1 MSSAWPGGRPRRALS
16 AIAALSLT
24 GAVLAPLSAAADDDA
39 FVAPGSPAPESK
51 IQDNQATGADLVPH
65 SYFVQLAGPSTSA
78 GGSLDSIESQR
89 DRFLAD
95 VEASGAEM
103 EVRSEFE
110 TLWNGLSVTASE
122 DTLLELASSD
132 AVEAI
137 FPVGVIDAP
146 ERPEGT
152 QIDPELFTAISMTG
166 ADIVQSEL
174 GFDGTGVK
182 VGIID
187 TGIDYDHPDF
197 GGNGSPESTT
207 FPTEKVA
214 FGYDFVGDDYN
225 ADPGAGE
232 GYQPEP
238 FPDADPD
245 DCQGHGTHVA
255 GITGAD
261 GEVTGVAPGVTL
273 GAYRVFG
280 CEGSTDADIMLHAM
294 EQTLTDDMDVVN
306 LSIGSAFSA
315 WKEYP
320 TAQATDAL
328 AREGVVVVASIG
340 NSGANGLHS
349 VGAPGVGEDTI
360 GVGSVDNTMYMANFF
375 LDEEG
380 NEVPYTVGTP
390 APEPPTSGDTN
401 VVAVAAPGTTEAQ
414 ACGADPFT
422 AEQKAVIEGNW
433 VMIQRGTCSFHEKA
447 RNGQA
452 AGAAGVMLYNN
463 VGGSINPSVAGDPAI
478 EVPVVMVTQADGER
492 LAADALATEGHVVTW
507 TDGETSV
514 PNPTG
519 GLISSFSSI
528 GTMADTTFKPDLSAP
543 GGQIYATYPLEIQP
557 YATLSGTS
565 MAAPH
570 VAGAAALMLEADPDL
585 GVEEIKLKLMNS
597 SMQLPLNISP
607 TAGLELVHRQ
617 GAGMIQIDDS
627 ILAEATIEPGL
638 VQLGQQL
645 GGETSTQTVTLTNTS
660 DTEQVYTTE
669 HVPAV
674 ATSGT
679 ANDWD
684 YYLAEADVTVVPTV
698 VVPAG
703 ASVEV
708 PMTIT
713 SPTFAGEDGLMD
725 PIFGGYVSFTT
736 GEGEEADTYSVAY
749 GGHAADLQETEVL
762 ADMVDAD
769 GNVTVELPALGE
781 VASCEIWLGFECV
794 DPAGTYD
801 LAGEDPVFTMEQ
813 DDAPQFLIH
822 FEHQARRMEWEV
834 FAADEDGTKGE
845 SLGTVAEVDYLARSS
860 TRNGFSAYPWDGMM
874 IDDNGATVRVPDGDY
889 IMEVVVTKAKA
900 WNDEREAQTETWES
914 PVFGVA
920 FEGSDYG
927 NEDRPTVDR
936 VLGQDRY
943 STASELAVE
952 EFPDGV
958 DTVYVA
964 SGLAFPD
971 ALAGGALAGSDE
983 APVLLTRPD
992 MLPAATRM
1000 ALQQLGPDSIIVL
1013 GGEGAVNGDVAT
1025 ALGEYADIERLAG
1038 ANRYETAVGVSQA
1051 QEADSDIVFL
1061 ASGKDYPDALAAA
1074 AAAGM
1079 EDSSVLLTR
1088 SDLLPSA
1095 TSAELE
1101 RLSPETVYVIG
1112 GEGAVS
1118 AEVATAAGADA
1129 GEVVRL
1135 GGTNRYGTAAAVATE
1150 FFPTPAPGAFL
1161 ATGVEFPDALAAAPV
1176 AANNT
1181 MAVLLT
1187 RPDRLPSD
1195 TVEAMTALRAQMVH
1209 IVGGYGA
1216 VNLSVQEALEEVVYP

>member
-1 MSSAWPGGRPRRALS
+1 MSSARPGGSPRRALS
-16 AIAALSLT
+16 AIAVLSLT

-51 IQDNQATGADLVPH
+51 IQDDGVTGAELVPD

-78 GGSLDSIESQR
+78 GGSLASIESQR

-95 VEASGAEM
+95 VDATGVEL
-103 EVRSEFE
+103 EVRSEFG
-110 TLWNGLSVTASE
+110 TLWNGLSVKADEES
-122 DTLLELASSD
+122 LLELAASD

-146 ERPEGT
+146 ERPEDT

-174 GFDGTGVK
+174 GYDGTGVK

-197 GGNGSPESTT
+197 GGNGSPGSTT

-214 FGYDFVGDDYN
+214 FGHDFVGDDYN
-225 ADPGAGE
+225 ADPGAGDA
-232 GYQPEP
+232 YQPKP

-280 CEGSTDADIMLHAM
+280 CDGSTDADIMLHAM
-294 EQTLTDDMDVVN
+294 EQTLTDEMDVVN

-340 NSGANGLHS
+340 NSGASGLHS
-349 VGAPGVGEDTI
+349 IGAPGVGEDTI
-360 GVGSVDNTMYMANFF
+360 GVGSVDNTSYEANFF
-375 LDEEG
+375 LDEED
-380 NEVPYTVGTP
+380 NEVPYTVGSP
-390 APEPPTSGDTN
+390 APEPPTSGEDT
-401 VVAVAAPGTTEAQ
+401 VVAVHAPGTTEAQ
-414 ACGADPFT
+414 ACGTDPFS
-422 AEQKAVIEGNW
+422 AEEQAVIEGNW
-433 VMIQRGTCSFHEKA
+433 VMIQRGSCSFYEKA
-447 RNGQA
+447 LNGQE
-452 AGAAGVMLYNN
+452 AGATGVMLYNN
-463 VGGSINPSVAGDPAI
+463 VGGSINPSLAGEEDI

-507 TDGETSV
+507 TEGSTSV

-528 GTMADTTFKPDLSAP
+528 GTMANTTVKPDLSAP
-543 GGQIYATYPLEIQP
+543 GGQIYSTYPLETQP

-565 MAAPH
+565 MASPH

-585 GVEEIKLKLMNS
+585 GVEEVKLKLQNS
-597 SMQLPLNISP
+597 SMQLPLNIAP
-607 TAGLELVHRQ
+607 AAGLELVHRQ
-617 GAGMIQIDDS
+617 GAGMIQVDDS
-627 ILAEATIEPGL
+627 ILAQATIEPGL

-645 GGETSTQTVTLTNTS
+645 AGETSTQTVTLTNTS
-660 DTEQVYTTE
+660 DAEQVYAVE
-669 HVPAV
+669 HTPAV

-679 ANDWD
+679 ANDFG
-684 YYLAEADVTVVPTV
+684 YYLAPADVAVAPSV

-713 SPTFAGEDGLMD
+713 SPSIDGEMG
-725 PIFGGYVSFTT
+725 PIFGGYVTFST
-736 GEGEEADTYSVAY
+736 GEGEEADSYSVAY

-762 ADMVDAD
+762 ADMVDAE
-769 GNVTVELPALGE
+769 GNVTQELPALG
-781 VASCEIWLGFECV
+781 AIAQCGLYLGYQCV
-794 DPAGTYD
+794 EDGGTYGFVD
-801 LAGEDPVFTMEQ
+801 EGYTFSMEQ
-813 DDAPQFLIH
+813 DDAPQFLVH

-834 FAADEDGTKGE
+834 FAAEDDGSKGE
-845 SLGTVAEVDYLARSS
+845 SLGTVAELDYLARSAS
-860 TRNGFSAYPWDGMM
+860 RNGFTAYPWDGMM
-874 IDDNGATVRVPDGDY
+874 IDENGAKVRVPDGDY
-889 IMEVVVTKAKA
+889 ILELTVTKASA
-900 WNDEREAQTETWES
+900 WNDDREAQTETWDS
-914 PVFGVA
+914 PVFGIA
-920 FEGSDYG
+920 FDGSDYG
-927 NEDRPTVDR
+927 DVDRPEVQRTI
-936 VLGQDRY
+936 GQDRW

-952 EFPDGV
+952 AFPQGA

-983 APVLLTRPD
+983 APVLLTQPD
-992 MLPAATRM
+992 SLPAATRM
-1000 ALQQLGPDSIIVL
+1000 ALQQLGPDSIVVL
-1013 GGEGAVNGDVAT
+1013 GGEGAVNGDVMT
-1025 ALGEYADIERLAG
+1025 ALAEYADVERLAG
-1038 ANRYETAVGVSQA
+1038 DNRYETAVEVSQT
-1051 QEADSDIVFL
+1051 QTDDADVVFL

-1079 EDSSVLLTR
+1079 EDASVLLTR
-1088 SDLLPSA
+1088 PDLLPNA
-1095 TSAELE
+1095 TAAELE

-1118 AEVATAAGADA
+1118 STVATAAGAAA

-1135 GGTNRYGTAAAVATE
+1135 GGTNRYGTAAAVAEE
-1150 FFPTPAPGAFL
+1150 FFPTPAPGVFL

-1176 AANNT
+1176 AAMNT
-1181 MAVLLT
+1181 MPVLLT
-1187 RPDRLPSD
+1187 RPDMLPSP
-1195 TVEAMTALRAQMVH
+1195 TVDVMTSLRAQMVH

-1216 VNLSVQEALEEVVYP
+1216 VELGVQETLEDVVYP

>member
-1 MSSAWPGGRPRRALS
+1 MSSARPGGSPRRALS
-16 AIAALSLT
+16 AIAVLSLT

-51 IQDNQATGADLVPH
+51 IQDDGVTGAELVPD

-78 GGSLDSIESQR
+78 GGSLASIESQR

-95 VEASGAEM
+95 VDATGVEL
-103 EVRSEFE
+103 EVRSEFG
-110 TLWNGLSVTASE
+110 TLWNGLSVKADEES
-122 DTLLELASSD
+122 LLELAASD

-146 ERPEGT
+146 ERPEDT

-174 GFDGTGVK
+174 GYDGTGVK

-197 GGNGSPESTT
+197 GGNGSPGSTT

-214 FGYDFVGDDYN
+214 FGHDFVGDDYN
-225 ADPGAGE
+225 ADPGAGDA
-232 GYQPEP
+232 YQPKP

-280 CEGSTDADIMLHAM
+280 CDGSTDADIMLHAM
-294 EQTLTDDMDVVN
+294 EQTLTDEMDVVN

-340 NSGANGLHS
+340 NSGASGLHS
-349 VGAPGVGEDTI
+349 IGAPGVGEDTI
-360 GVGSVDNTMYMANFF
+360 GVGSVDNTSYEANFF
-375 LDEEG
+375 LDEED
-380 NEVPYTVGTP
+380 NEVPYTVGSP
-390 APEPPTSGDTN
+390 APEPPTSGEDT
-401 VVAVAAPGTTEAQ
+401 VVAVHAPGTTEAQ
-414 ACGADPFT
+414 ACGTDPFS
-422 AEQKAVIEGNW
+422 AEEQAVIEGNW
-433 VMIQRGTCSFHEKA
+433 VMIQRGSCSFYEKA
-447 RNGQA
+447 LNGQE
-452 AGAAGVMLYNN
+452 AGATGVMLYNN
-463 VGGSINPSVAGDPAI
+463 VGGSINPSLAGEEDI

-507 TDGETSV
+507 TEGSTSV

-528 GTMADTTFKPDLSAP
+528 GTMANTTVKPDLSAP
-543 GGQIYATYPLEIQP
+543 GGQIYSTYPLEAQP

-565 MAAPH
+565 MASPH

-585 GVEEIKLKLMNS
+585 GVEEVKLKLQNS
-597 SMQLPLNISP
+597 SMQLPLNIAP
-607 TAGLELVHRQ
+607 AAGLELVHRQ
-617 GAGMIQIDDS
+617 GAGMIQVDDS
-627 ILAEATIEPGL
+627 ILAQATIEPGL

-645 GGETSTQTVTLTNTS
+645 AGETSTQTVTLTNTS
-660 DTEQVYTTE
+660 DAEQVYAVE
-669 HVPAV
+669 HTPAV

-679 ANDWD
+679 ANDFG
-684 YYLAEADVTVVPTV
+684 YYLAPADVAVAPSV

-713 SPTFAGEDGLMD
+713 SPSIDGEMG
-725 PIFGGYVSFTT
+725 PIFGGYVTFST
-736 GEGEEADTYSVAY
+736 GEGEEADSYSVAY

-762 ADMVDAD
+762 ADMVDAE
-769 GNVTVELPALGE
+769 GNVTQELPALG
-781 VASCEIWLGFECV
+781 AIAQCGLYLGYQCV
-794 DPAGTYD
+794 EDGGTYGFVD
-801 LAGEDPVFTMEQ
+801 EGYTFSMEQ
-813 DDAPQFLIH
+813 DDAPQFLVH

-834 FAADEDGTKGE
+834 FAAEDDGSKGE
-845 SLGTVAEVDYLARSS
+845 SLGTVAELDYLARSAS
-860 TRNGFSAYPWDGMM
+860 RNGFTAYPWDGMM
-874 IDDNGATVRVPDGDY
+874 IDENGAKVRVPDGDY
-889 IMEVVVTKAKA
+889 VMEIVVTKAKA
-900 WNDEREAQTETWES
+900 WNDDREAQTETWDS
-914 PVFGVA
+914 PVFGIA
-920 FEGSDYG
+920 FDGSDYG
-927 NEDRPTVDR
+927 NVDRPEVQRTI
-936 VLGQDRY
+936 GQDRW

-952 EFPDGV
+952 AFPQGA

-983 APVLLTRPD
+983 APVLLTQPD
-992 MLPAATRM
+992 SLPAATRM
-1000 ALQQLGPDSIIVL
+1000 ALQQLGPDSIVVL
-1013 GGEGAVNGDVAT
+1013 GGEGAVNGDVMT
-1025 ALGEYADIERLAG
+1025 ALAEYADVERLAG
-1038 ANRYETAVGVSQA
+1038 DNRYETAVEVSQT
-1051 QEADSDIVFL
+1051 QTDDADVVFL

-1079 EDSSVLLTR
+1079 EDASVLLTR
-1088 SDLLPSA
+1088 PDLLPNA
-1095 TSAELE
+1095 TAAELE

-1118 AEVATAAGADA
+1118 STVATAAGAAA

-1135 GGTNRYGTAAAVATE
+1135 GGTNRYGTAAAVAEE
-1150 FFPTPAPGAFL
+1150 FFPTPAPGVFL

-1176 AANNT
+1176 AAMNT
-1181 MAVLLT
+1181 MPVLLT
-1187 RPDRLPSD
+1187 RPDMLPSP
-1195 TVEAMTALRAQMVH
+1195 TVDVMTSLRAQMVH

-1216 VNLSVQEALEEVVYP
+1216 VELSVQETLEDVVYP

>member
-1 MSSAWPGGRPRRALS
+1 MSSARPGGSPRRALS
-16 AIAALSLT
+16 AIAVLSLT

-51 IQDNQATGADLVPH
+51 IQDDGVTGAELVPD

-78 GGSLDSIESQR
+78 GGSLASIESQR

-95 VEASGAEM
+95 VDATGVEL
-103 EVRSEFE
+103 EVRSEFG
-110 TLWNGLSVTASE
+110 TLWNGLSVKADEES
-122 DTLLELASSD
+122 LLELAASD

-146 ERPEGT
+146 ERPEDT

-174 GFDGTGVK
+174 GYDGTGVK

-197 GGNGSPESTT
+197 GGNGSPGSTT
-207 FPTEKVA
+207 FPTERVA

-225 ADPGAGE
+225 ADPGAGDA
-232 GYQPEP
+232 YQPKP

-294 EQTLTDDMDVVN
+294 EQTLTDEMDVVN

-340 NSGANGLHS
+340 NSGASGLHS
-349 VGAPGVGEDTI
+349 IGAPGVGEDTI
-360 GVGSVDNTMYMANFF
+360 GVGSVDNTTYQANFF
-375 LDEEG
+375 LDEED
-380 NEVPYTVGTP
+380 NEVPYTVGSP
-390 APEPPTSGDTN
+390 APEPPTSGEDT
-401 VVAVAAPGTTEAQ
+401 VVAVHAPGTTEAQ

-422 AEQKAVIEGNW
+422 AEEQAVIEGNW
-433 VMIQRGTCSFHEKA
+433 VMIQRGTCSFYEKA
-447 RNGQA
+447 LNGQE
-452 AGAAGVMLYNN
+452 AGATGVMLYNN
-463 VGGSINPSVAGDPAI
+463 VGGSINPSLAGEEDI

-507 TDGETSV
+507 TEGSTSV

-543 GGQIYATYPLEIQP
+543 GGQIYSTYPLEAQP

-565 MAAPH
+565 MASPH

-585 GVEEIKLKLMNS
+585 GVEEVKLKLQNT
-597 SMQLPLNISP
+597 SMQLPLNIAP
-607 TAGLELVHRQ
+607 AAGLELVHRQ
-617 GAGMIQIDDS
+617 GAGMIQVDDS
-627 ILAEATIEPGL
+627 ILAQATIEPGL

-645 GGETSTQTVTLTNTS
+645 AGETSTQTVTLTNTS
-660 DTEQVYTTE
+660 DAEQVYAVE
-669 HVPAV
+669 HTPAV

-679 ANDWD
+679 ANDFG
-684 YYLAEADVTVVPTV
+684 YYLAPADVAVAPSV

-713 SPTFAGEDGLMD
+713 SPSSDGEMG
-725 PIFGGYVSFTT
+725 PIFGGYVTFST
-736 GEGEEADTYSVAY
+736 GEGEEADSYSVAY

-762 ADMVDAD
+762 ADMVDAE
-769 GNVTVELPALGE
+769 GNVTQELPALG
-781 VASCEIWLGFECV
+781 AIAQCGLYLGYQCV
-794 DPAGTYD
+794 EDGGTYGFVD
-801 LAGEDPVFTMEQ
+801 EGYTFSMEQ
-813 DDAPQFLIH
+813 DDAPQFLVH

-834 FAADEDGTKGE
+834 FAAEDDGSKGE
-845 SLGTVAEVDYLARSS
+845 SLGTVAELDYLARSAS
-860 TRNGFSAYPWDGMM
+860 RNGFTAYPWDGMM
-874 IDDNGATVRVPDGDY
+874 IDENGAKVRVPDGDY
-889 IMEVVVTKAKA
+889 VMEIVVTKAKA
-900 WNDEREAQTETWES
+900 WNDDREAQTETWDS
-914 PVFGVA
+914 PVFGIA
-920 FEGSDYG
+920 FDGSDYG
-927 NEDRPTVDR
+927 NVDRPEVQRTI
-936 VLGQDRY
+936 GQDRW

-952 EFPDGV
+952 AFPQGA

-983 APVLLTRPD
+983 APVLLTQPD
-992 MLPAATRM
+992 SLPAATRM
-1000 ALQQLGPDSIIVL
+1000 ALQQLGPDSIVVL
-1013 GGEGAVNGDVAT
+1013 GGEGAVNGDVMT
-1025 ALGEYADIERLAG
+1025 ALAEYADVERLAG
-1038 ANRYETAVGVSQA
+1038 DNRYETAVEVSQT
-1051 QEADSDIVFL
+1051 QTDDADVVFL

-1079 EDSSVLLTR
+1079 EDASVLLTR
-1088 SDLLPSA
+1088 PDLLPNA
-1095 TSAELE
+1095 TAAELE

-1118 AEVATAAGADA
+1118 STVATAAGADA

-1135 GGTNRYGTAAAVATE
+1135 GGTNRYGTAAAVAEE
-1150 FFPTPAPGAFL
+1150 FFPTPAPGVFL
-1161 ATGVEFPDALAAAPV
+1161 ATGAEFPDALAAAPV
-1176 AANNT
+1176 AAMNT
-1181 MAVLLT
+1181 MPVLLT
-1187 RPDRLPSD
+1187 RPDMLPSP
-1195 TVEAMTALRAQMVH
+1195 TVDVMTSLRAQMVH

-1216 VNLSVQEALEEVVYP
+1216 VELGVQETLEDVVYP

>member
-1 MSSAWPGGRPRRALS
+1 MSSARPGGSPRRALS
-16 AIAALSLT
+16 AIAVLSLT
-24 GAVLAPLSAAADDDA
+24 GAVLAPLSAAADEDA

-51 IQDNQATGADLVPH
+51 IQDNQATGAELVPN

-78 GGSLDSIESQR
+78 GGSLASIESQR

-95 VEASGAEM
+95 VDASGVEL

-122 DTLLELASSD
+122 SSLVELAASD

-146 ERPEGT
+146 ERPQDT

-197 GGNGSPESTT
+197 GGNGSPGSTT
-207 FPTEKVA
+207 FPTERVA

-225 ADPGAGE
+225 ADPGAGDA
-232 GYQPEP
+232 YQPKP
-238 FPDADPD
+238 FPDEDPD

-280 CEGSTDADIMLHAM
+280 CDGSTDADIMLHAM

-349 VGAPGVGEDTI
+349 IGAPGVGEDTI
-360 GVGSVDNTMYMANFF
+360 GVGSVDNTNYEANFF
-375 LDEEG
+375 FDEEG
-380 NEVPYTVGTP
+380 TEVPYTIGSP
-390 APEPPTSGDTN
+390 APEPPTSGEDV
-401 VVAVAAPGTTEAQ
+401 VVAVHEPGTTEAQ
-414 ACGADPFT
+414 ACGTDPFT
-422 AEQKAVIEGNW
+422 AEEQAVIDGNW
-433 VMIQRGTCSFHEKA
+433 VMIQRGTCSFYEKA
-447 RNGQA
+447 ANGQA

-463 VGGSINPSVAGDPAI
+463 TGGSINPSLAGDPAI

-492 LAADALATEGHVVTW
+492 LAADALATDGHTVTW
-507 TDGETSV
+507 TDEQTSV

-543 GGQIYATYPLEIQP
+543 GGQIYSTYPLEAQP

-565 MAAPH
+565 MASPH

-585 GVEEIKLKLMNS
+585 GVEEVKLKLQNS
-597 SMQLPLNISP
+597 SMQLPLNIAP
-607 TAGLELVHRQ
+607 AAGLELVHRQ

-645 GGETSTQTVTLTNTS
+645 SGETSTQTVTLTNTS
-660 DTEQVYTTE
+660 DAEQVYAVE
-669 HVPAV
+669 HAPAV

-679 ANDWD
+679 ANDFG
-684 YYLAEADVTVVPTV
+684 YYLAPADVTVAPSV

-713 SPTFAGEDGLMD
+713 SPAVDGEMG
-725 PIFGGYVSFTT
+725 PIFGGYVTFTT
-736 GEGEEADTYSVAY
+736 GEGEEADSYSVAY

-769 GNVTVELPALGE
+769 GAVTVELPALGA
-781 VASCEIWLGFECV
+781 VADCAIWQGYECV
-794 DPAGTYD
+794 DPAGSYD
-801 LAGEDPVFTMEQ
+801 LVEEGTTFSMEQ
-813 DDAPQFLIH
+813 DDAPQFLVH

-834 FAADEDGTKGE
+834 FAANEDGTKGE
-845 SLGTVAEVDYLARSS
+845 SLGTVAEVDYLARSA

-874 IDDNGATVRVPDGDY
+874 IDDNGAKVRVPDGDY
-889 IMEVVVTKAKA
+889 VMEIVVTKAKA
-900 WNDEREAQTETWES
+900 WNDDREAQTETWDS
-914 PVFGVA
+914 PVFGIA

-927 NEDRPTVDR
+927 NEDRPAVQRT
-936 VLGQDRY
+936 LGQDRY

-952 EFPDGV
+952 AFPQGV
-958 DTVYVA
+958 DTVFVA

-992 MLPAATRM
+992 MIPAATRM
-1000 ALQQLGPDSIIVL
+1000 ALQQLGPDSIVVL
-1013 GGEGAVNGDVAT
+1013 GGDGAVSDDVVT
-1025 ALGEYADIERLAG
+1025 ALGEYADVERLAG
-1038 ANRYETAVGVSQA
+1038 ANRYETAVDVSQA
-1051 QEADSDIVFL
+1051 QADDADIVFL

-1079 EDSSVLLTR
+1079 EDSAVLLTR
-1088 SDLLPSA
+1088 PDLLPGA
-1095 TSAELE
+1095 TADELE
-1101 RLSPETVYVIG
+1101 RLSPETVYVVG
-1112 GEGAVS
+1112 GEAAVS
-1118 AEVATAAGADA
+1118 SDVATAAGADA

-1135 GGTNRYGTAAAVATE
+1135 SGTNRYGTAAAVAAE

-1161 ATGVEFPDALAAAPV
+1161 ATGAEFPDALAAAPV
-1176 AANNT
+1176 AAMNT
-1181 MAVLLT
+1181 MPVLLT
-1187 RPDRLPSD
+1187 RPDMLPSP
-1195 TVEAMTALRAQMVH
+1195 TVDAMTSLRAQMVH

-1216 VNLSVQEALEEVVYP
+1216 VNLSVQETLEAVVYP